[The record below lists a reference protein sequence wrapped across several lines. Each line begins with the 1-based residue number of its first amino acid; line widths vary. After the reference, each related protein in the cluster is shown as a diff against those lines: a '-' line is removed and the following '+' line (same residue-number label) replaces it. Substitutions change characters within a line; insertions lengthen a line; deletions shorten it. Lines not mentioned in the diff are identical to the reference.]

1 VIDLPKDVKAFGSAK
16 NTLWIFSLVGV
27 RDQLNGSTFRTF
39 FIVLPLRWLIDVI
52 QMYEKNLTIPN
63 VILLHHEKVEEQF
76 RIVVTYHPTCQS
88 LTFEQE
94 VV

>member
-1 VIDLPKDVKAFGSAK
+1 MDLPKDVKALGSAK
-16 NTLWIFSLVGV
+16 NTLWIFSLVGA

-39 FIVLPLRWLIDVI
+39 FIVLPLRWLIDVV
-52 QMYEKNLTIPN
+52 QMYEKNLTIPS
-63 VILLHHEKVEEQF
+63 VISLHHEKVVEQF

>member
-1 VIDLPKDVKAFGSAK
+1 MDLPKDAKAFGSAK

-52 QMYEKNLTIPN
+52 QMYEKNLTIPSIIFLN
-63 VILLHHEKVEEQF
+63 RNKFE
-76 RIVVTYHPTCQS
+76 YGQS
-88 LTFEQE
+88 RQ
-94 VV
+94 

>member
-1 VIDLPKDVKAFGSAK
+1 MDLPKDVKALGSAK
-16 NTLWIFSLVGV
+16 NTLWIFSLVGA

-39 FIVLPLRWLIDVI
+39 FIVLPLRWLIDVV

-63 VILLHHEKVEEQF
+63 VILLHHGKVVEQF
-76 RIVVTYHPTCQS
+76 RTVATSHPTYQS
-88 LTFEQE
+88 FPFEQE